1 MKINTTLSR
10 FTHFIKVSITVYI
23 FSMFVYSIWYFLQI
37 IDLANIR
44 VPNEWAGSLCYLPH
58 GTRVLMICFFRYYA
72 LPGLYLAEISGPSL
86 IHHEDYIS
94 GWTFAAIGSLLSVV
108 FAVEVVKWTR
118 VSPGKFSFFS
128 SINFKNYKFLILVVI
143 ISALLNG
150 LLVNLTISLIN
161 DAVTIDVITVFRF
174 FIGDFIGASVLI
186 FALWIIF
193 STLVDTR
200 LIMTPDE

>member
-1 MKINTTLSR
+1 MPLYKSISVNTRYQNLIDFSQLTKLRLS
-10 FTHFIKVSITVYI
+10 ISIVL
-23 FSMFVYSIWYFLQI
+23 SSIAGYFL
-37 IDLANIR
+37 
-44 VPNEWAGSLCYLPH
+44 
-58 GTRVLMICFFRYYA
+58 
-72 LPGLYLAEISGPSL
+72 
-86 IHHEDYIS
+86 
-94 GWTFAAIGSLLSVV
+94 
-108 FAVEVVKWTR
+108 AVEVIKWTR

-128 SINFKNYKFLILVVI
+128 PINFKNYKFLILVVI